1 MIETLDVSI
10 LMVHSLVNVTLDSLV
25 MVPHALMS
33 MNVRWD
39 SMTVTSTPNVKIN
52 LVLLAADVVI
62 NLITLLVSP
71 VMENNALISMN
82 VLKVLTHVMLM
93 HHARIMLEAM
103 TVLVMTDTKVM
114 EELVLILMSV
124 PLVLTPVVITLNA
137 LIPKVVSTAHVKMV
151 SLRKTESVLTS
162 TNASPTKTTV
172 MTMPLAPTTMV
183 VSLVNVNLD
192 MLVMVSL
199 VVMLMNVHP
208 IHVVT
213 MPRAITMKAVS
224 IVSVMM
230 VSSKRMVNVSM

>member
-1 MIETLDVSI
+1 M
-10 LMVHSLVNVTLDSLV
+10 M
-25 MVPHALMS
+25 
-33 MNVRWD
+33 
-39 SMTVTSTPNVKIN
+39 
-52 LVLLAADVVI
+52 
-62 NLITLLVSP
+62 
-71 VMENNALISMN
+71 
-82 VLKVLTHVMLM
+82 
-93 HHARIMLEAM
+93 
-103 TVLVMTDTKVM
+103 DTKVM

-124 PLVLTPVVITLNA
+124 PPVLTPVVITLNA

-151 SLRKTESVLTS
+151 SSRKTESVLPS

-192 MLVMVSL
+192 TLVMVSL
-199 VVMLMNVHP
+199 VVTSMNVHP
-208 IHVVT
+208 THVVT